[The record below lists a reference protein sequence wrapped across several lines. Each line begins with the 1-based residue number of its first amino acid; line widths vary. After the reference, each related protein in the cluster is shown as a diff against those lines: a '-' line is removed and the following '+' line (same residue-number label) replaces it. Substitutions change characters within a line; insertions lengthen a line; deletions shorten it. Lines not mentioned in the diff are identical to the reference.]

1 MFLTHLKL
9 TSFRNYEDQQF
20 DFHPDVNALVGMNGM
35 GKTNVLEAIYY
46 LCFGKSYFAPGDRYV
61 IKLNNDFFRV
71 AGRISEDFD
80 KEVVVRFK
88 TGNRKDIQVL
98 GKKIERISDHIGQ
111 ILCVMIAP
119 DDIHQLLESSED
131 RRNFI
136 NNTIVQSDKVYL
148 EHLLQYTQLLK
159 QRNALLKSFIETKT
173 FDHHLLEAVTSGMFR
188 PAQYIFEKRREQIS
202 RIIPLFHDFYK
213 GICGGKELCSIDYES
228 KLEFQNMEDL
238 IQDHIDKDRI
248 LGRTSQGVHKDDL
261 VFLINGEPLKNYAS
275 QGQLKS
281 FVLALKLAQYKIVEQ
296 STGKKPLI
304 LLDDIFDKLD
314 ASRVSQLMNVLKEN
328 HFGQIFIT
336 DTQEARIKKALMEN
350 SYNYKMFYIN
360 QGIVVNQATLSE

>member
-1 MFLTHLKL
+1 M
-9 TSFRNYEDQQF
+9 
-20 DFHPDVNALVGMNGM
+20 
-35 GKTNVLEAIYY
+35 YY
-46 LCFGKSYFAPGDRYV
+46 LCFGKSYFASGDRYV
-61 IKLNNDFFRV
+61 INHNNDFFRI

-88 TGNRKDIQVL
+88 TGNKKDIEVL

-136 NNTIVQSDKVYL
+136 NNTIVQSDKLYL
-148 EHLLQYTQLLK
+148 EHLLQYTHLLK
-159 QRNALLKSFIETKT
+159 QRNALLKTFIENKT
-173 FDHHLLEAVTSGMFR
+173 FDKHLLEAVTRGMFR
-188 PAQYIFEKRREQIS
+188 PAKYIFEKRREQIS
-202 RIIPLFHDFYK
+202 SIIPLFNDFYK
-213 GICGGKELCSIDYES
+213 GICAGREICSIDYES

-238 IQDHIDKDRI
+238 LQEHIQKDRI
-248 LGRTSQGVHKDDL
+248 LGRTSQGIHKDDL
-261 VFLINGEPLKNYAS
+261 TFLINGEPLKNFAS

-296 STGKKPLI
+296 STGKKPMI

-314 ASRVSQLMNVLKEN
+314 AFRVSQLMNVLKEN
-328 HFGQIFIT
+328 NFGQIFIT
-336 DTQEARIKKALMEN
+336 DTQEARINKALKEN
-350 SYNYKMFYIN
+350 NYNFKMFYIN
-360 QGIVVNQATLSE
+360 QGIVVNQAELTK